1 MTPHVI
7 LSVAKNLLYMR
18 VREKVV
24 VAVLVVAVALAAKTE
39 GKLRITD
46 IGASADRTLVSAYR
60 LVSSGLLR
68 RLLIIFGLLPGTKT
82 RKASKTFSCGLSE
95 PGFSHLFTGRDAAP
109 VSGGHKEYQK
119 V

>member
-1 MTPHVI
+1 MC
-7 LSVAKNLLYMR
+7 KQ
-18 VREKVV
+18 VV
-24 VAVLVVAVALAAKTE
+24 VTILVIPITFAAE
-39 GKLRITD
+39 AECQLGIAD

-60 LVSSGLLR
+60 FVSSGLLR
-68 RLLIIFGLLPGTKT
+68 RLLIIFGLLPGAKT

-95 PGFSHLFTGRDAAP
+95 PGFSHLLTGRDAAP